1 MKGSASQSF
10 VPIKNIRDGL
20 IELENGEYR
29 CVIMTNSLNLSLKGE
44 DEQTAILSQ
53 FQNFL
58 NSLEFSIQIF
68 VKSRRMDIAPYIK
81 LLEDRLKVAEG
92 ELIKLQ
98 IAEYINYIKT
108 FTDETNIMSK
118 QFFVVIPYTPAIISG
133 GSSIPNLSFGGDK
146 PAADAKSEVLFQEIY
161 RQMEQRVQVVS
172 SGLTRSGL
180 RVERLESDEVVE
192 LFYNIFNP
200 NAEYK
205 AVIN

>member
-1 MKGSASQSF
+1 MKGSASQAF

-20 IELENGEYR
+20 IELDSGEYR
-29 CVIMTNSLNLSLKGE
+29 AVLMTNSLNLSLKGE

-58 NSLEFSIQIF
+58 NSLEFSVQIF
-68 VKSRRMDIAPYIK
+68 VKSRRMDIAPYIS
-81 LLEDRLKVAEG
+81 LLEERLSVAEG

-108 FTDETNIMSK
+108 FSEETNIMSK
-118 QFFVVIPYTPAIISG
+118 QFFVVVPYAPAVLGSNSNIPT
-133 GSSIPNLSFGGDK
+133 LSFGSDK
-146 PAADAKSEVLFQEIY
+146 VANDVKSEAAFQEIY
-161 RQMEQRVQVVS
+161 RQMEQRILVVS
-172 SGLTRSGL
+172 SGLTRCGL
-180 RVERLESDEVVE
+180 RVERLQSEEVVE

>member
-1 MKGSASQSF
+1 MTGSASQAF

-20 IELENGEYR
+20 IELDSGEYR
-29 CVIMTNSLNLSLKGE
+29 AVLMTNSLNLSLKGE

-58 NSLEFSIQIF
+58 NSLEFSVQIF
-68 VKSRRMDIAPYIK
+68 VKSRRMDIAPYIS
-81 LLEDRLKVAEG
+81 LLEERLAVAEG

-108 FTDETNIMSK
+108 FSEETNIMSK
-118 QFFVVIPYTPAIISG
+118 QFFVVVPYAPAVLGSNSNIPT
-133 GSSIPNLSFGGDK
+133 LSFGGDK
-146 PAADAKSEVLFQEIY
+146 SGDVKSEAAFQEIY
-161 RQMEQRVQVVS
+161 RQMEQRILVVS
-172 SGLTRSGL
+172 SGLTRCGL
-180 RVERLESDEVVE
+180 RVERLQSEEVVE

>member
-1 MKGSASQSF
+1 MKGNASQAF
-10 VPIKNIRDGL
+10 VPIKNVRDGL
-20 IELENGEYR
+20 IELQGGEYR
-29 CVIMTNSLNLSLKGE
+29 AVLMTNSLNLSLKGE

-81 LLEDRLKVAEG
+81 LLEERLVVAEG

-108 FTDETNIMSK
+108 FSEETNIMSK
-118 QFFVVIPYTPAIISG
+118 QFFVVIPYSPAVLG
-133 GSSIPNLSFGGDK
+133 GNNNIPTLSFGGDK
-146 PAADAKSEVLFQEIY
+146 DTEAKTEVAFQEIA
-161 RQMEQRVQVVS
+161 RQMEQRILVVS
-172 SGLTRSGL
+172 SGLTRCGL
-180 RVERLESDEVVE
+180 RVERLQSEEVVE

>member
-20 IELENGEYR
+20 IELESGEYR
-29 CVIMTNSLNLSLKGE
+29 AVLMTNSLNLSLKGE

-58 NSLEFSIQIF
+58 NSLEFSVQIF

-81 LLEDRLKVAEG
+81 LLEERLAVAEG

-98 IAEYINYIKT
+98 ITEYISYIKT
-108 FTDETNIMSK
+108 FSEETNIMSK
-118 QFFVVIPYTPAIISG
+118 QFFVVIPYTPAVLSG
-133 GSSIPNLSFGGDK
+133 GGNIPTLSFGGDK
-146 PAADAKSEVLFQEIY
+146 NTEVKSEAAFQEIY
-161 RQMEQRVQVVS
+161 RQVEQRVLVVS
-172 SGLTRSGL
+172 SGLTRCGL
-180 RVERLESDEVVE
+180 RVERLQSEEVVE

-205 AVIN
+205 AIIN